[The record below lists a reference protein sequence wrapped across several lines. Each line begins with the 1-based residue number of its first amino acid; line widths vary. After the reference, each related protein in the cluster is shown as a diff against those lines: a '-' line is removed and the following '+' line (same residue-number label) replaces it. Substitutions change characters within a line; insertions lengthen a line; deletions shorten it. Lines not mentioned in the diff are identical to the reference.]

1 MRDYALATRLRARD
15 PDKIKGM
22 QFQKILIPL
31 ACAVLLVGAFD
42 RYGWAGLAVAA
53 GALVMW
59 LLLHFTRLMQILQRA
74 ANRPVGYVDSAVML
88 NVKLKPGV
96 TLMHV
101 VAMTRSLG
109 ALQSNKDQRPELYR
123 WTDGS
128 ESHVTCEFWGGKLKK
143 WDLVR
148 PMPTDELAADAP
160 VSAAP

>member
-1 MRDYALATRLRARD
+1 
-15 PDKIKGM
+15 M
-22 QFQKILIPL
+22 QLQKIFIPL
-31 ACAVLLVGAFD
+31 ACAALLVGAFD
-42 RYGWAGLAVAA
+42 RYGGAGLAVVA

-59 LLLHFTRLMQILQRA
+59 LLLHFTRLMQILKRA

-101 VAMTRSLG
+101 IAMTRSLG
-109 ALQSNKDQRPELYR
+109 ALQSDKDIQPELYR

-143 WDLVR
+143 WNLVR
-148 PMPTDELAADAP
+148 PTPTDELAADVPA
-160 VSAAP
+160 SAAP